1 MRCYVCGA
9 GVAMVFAL
17 ALDGR
22 YCSHRCKDKHAKAEA
37 IKAFNAEKAEC
48 IRVSQQATAKAVLA
62 NLPPPLMFLEQD
74 SGMPPMTREEF
85 YAWKMQ
91 TTGIY
96 AEIAAERRRQDE
108 VHPETADFPS
118 GMGTPD
124 QARDLA
130 SWRMVMGSTGPQ
142 SHAHVLM
149 GEVLEVLAES
159 DPALRRVE
167 LVQVAAL
174 AIRLIELDA
183 ADTKD

>member
-1 MRCYVCGA
+1 
-9 GVAMVFAL
+9 MVFAL

-22 YCSHRCKDKHAKAEA
+22 YCSHRCKDDYAKAEA
-37 IKAFNAEKAEC
+37 IKAFNAAKAEALKK
-48 IRVSQQATAKAVLA
+48 IEEHRAADVNPWTLGNHGAGETHKRTAIVLEV
-62 NLPPPLMFLEQD
+62 M
-74 SGMPPMTREEF
+74 
-85 YAWKMQ
+85 
-91 TTGIY
+91 
-96 AEIAAERRRQDE
+96 AERRRQDE
-108 VHPETADFPS
+108 VHPGTADFPS

-159 DPALRRVE
+159 DPARRRVE

-183 ADTKD
+183 ADTKDCT